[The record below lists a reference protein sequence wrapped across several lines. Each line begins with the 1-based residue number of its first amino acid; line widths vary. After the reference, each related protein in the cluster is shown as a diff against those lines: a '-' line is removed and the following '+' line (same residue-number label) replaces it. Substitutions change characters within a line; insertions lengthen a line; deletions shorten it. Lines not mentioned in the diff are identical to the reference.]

1 LKSYPLWWDLQASAI
16 YQGLAGV
23 PIGSA
28 FYSTTSGQLPLDYVF
43 TNAQIA
49 PSLGRNLAA
58 CGTRVPCNATATVQI
73 VEPNKYFDDRLNQID
88 FWLTKNVRWGRGR
101 VLAAFDVYN
110 AFNGSTPT
118 AIITRY
124 GPSFLKPVSV
134 MGGRVVKF
142 GGQLDF

>member
-1 LKSYPLWWDLQASAI
+1 L
-16 YQGLAGV
+16 
-23 PIGSA
+23 
-28 FYSTTSGQLPLDYVF
+28 
-43 TNAQIA
+43 
-49 PSLGRNLAA
+49 
-58 CGTRVPCNATATVQI
+58 
-73 VEPNKYFDDRLNQID
+73 RL
-88 FWLTKNVRWGRGR
+88 RR
-101 VLAAFDVYN
+101 N